1 MNKILSVILLLFL
14 YQNITAQTKSINIH
28 QSKVSWVGKKI
39 TGQHE
44 GTINLKEGTFLL
56 KNNKIVGG
64 YFVVDMTTICN
75 TDQTGKDKIKLEAHL
90 KSSDFFNVSNFKTSK
105 LVFKSI
111 TNKKKN
117 SYAIIADL
125 TIKGVTN
132 PVFFNLIV
140 KNKTASAKLTIDRTK
155 YDIQYSTG
163 SFFDDLG
170 DQTIYDEFDLN
181 VVLIF

>member
-14 YQNITAQTKSINIH
+14 YLNVTAQTKSINIY
-28 QSKVSWVGKKI
+28 QSKVSWIGKKI

-44 GTINLKEGTFLL
+44 GTINLKEGTLL
-56 KNNKIVGG
+56 FKNNTIVGG
-64 YFVVDMTTICN
+64 NFVVDMTTICN
-75 TDQTGKDKIKLEAHL
+75 TDQTGKDKIKLEGHL

-111 TNKKKN
+111 SKKKNN
-117 SYAIIADL
+117 SYAIKADL

-132 PVFFNLIV
+132 PVFFNLFV
-140 KNKTASAKLTIDRTK
+140 KNKTASTKLIIDRTK

-181 VVLIF
+181 VVLYF